1 MSVIFELLLEFLQIG
16 LFSIGGGYAVIPLIK
31 EHAVDLKGWLSIQEF
46 TDIITISQ
54 MTPGPLAVITSTFVG
69 LQTGG
74 LAGAAAATLGCVFS
88 GFVISLILCRC
99 FERYR
104 QSAYGQQ
111 ILKGLKAASI
121 GLILSAAM
129 TIFVIAFASNG
140 SKLAESTDPIKKLA
154 ETAANLNWAAVAVFA
169 AALIL
174 IRKVRLNPVLVLA
187 LCGIAGGIA
196 YL

>member
-1 MSVIFELLLEFLQIG
+1 MLS
-16 LFSIGGGYAVIPLIK
+16 PLT
-31 EHAVDLKGWLSIQEF
+31 F
-46 TDIITISQ
+46 N
-54 MTPGPLAVITSTFVG
+54 MNTSTFVG

-140 SKLAESTDPIKKLA
+140 SELAESTDPIKKLA
-154 ETAANLNWAAVAVFA
+154 ETAANLNWTAVAVFA